1 LNANG
6 ADAFR
11 WYLYTASP
19 PGNSRRFSVNLVGEV
34 VRNFMLPLW
43 NTYSFFVMYANL
55 AQWKPGA
62 DVPSSALTPL
72 DKWILSELH
81 SLVRTV
87 TEAYEGYN
95 VTDATR
101 PIEKII
107 DYLSNWW
114 LRRSRRRF
122 WKSDAEATD
131 ADRAAY
137 STLYECLVTVSKLL
151 APAMPFVADAIFRN
165 LAANAGESQPES
177 VHLAEWPT
185 THLWRI
191 DEKLQD
197 EMRVVMRAASLG
209 HAARSKGNRK
219 VRQPLSEAAFSA
231 PLATEA
237 AAIKAY
243 ADLLADELNVKS
255 ISVLDKAEDAVSYS
269 LNPLPKQLGQKHG
282 AKFPKIKAAL
292 LANDPYT
299 QSGYARSLLNNEPVL
314 VTVEGETISVLP
326 GEVEVRQTA
335 REGYVV
341 AEEAGYLAAL
351 KTELTPELER
361 EGLAREFVRRVQD
374 LRKSAGLDI
383 SDRIV
388 VRYDASKK
396 LAEAVHGFADYI
408 TSETL
413 CVDLAAG
420 ELPEGATAE
429 DSFDG
434 ETLKVALAKK

>member
-1 LNANG
+1 
-6 ADAFR
+6 
-11 WYLYTASP
+11 
-19 PGNSRRFSVNLVGEV
+19 
-34 VRNFMLPLW
+34 MLAHCL
-43 NTYSFFVMYANL
+43 
-55 AQWKPGA
+55 
-62 DVPSSALTPL
+62 
-72 DKWILSELH
+72 
-81 SLVRTV
+81 
-87 TEAYEGYN
+87 
-95 VTDATR
+95 
-101 PIEKII
+101 II
-107 DYLSNWW
+107 
-114 LRRSRRRF
+114 
-122 WKSDAEATD
+122 
-131 ADRAAY
+131 
-137 STLYECLVTVSKLL
+137 
-151 APAMPFVADAIFRN
+151 
-165 LAANAGESQPES
+165 
-177 VHLAEWPT
+177 
-185 THLWRI
+185 
-191 DEKLQD
+191 
-197 EMRVVMRAASLG
+197 
-209 HAARSKGNRK
+209 
-219 VRQPLSEAAFSA
+219 
-231 PLATEA
+231 
-237 AAIKAY
+237 
-243 ADLLADELNVKS
+243 
-255 ISVLDKAEDAVSYS
+255 
-269 LNPLPKQLGQKHG
+269 
-282 AKFPKIKAAL
+282 
-292 LANDPYT
+292 
-299 QSGYARSLLNNEPVL
+299 